1 MTKYTMNPWCV
12 VYTAVDADGND
23 ETHEDGTPV
32 LYLHPHEDLSFVD
45 VDDMWEH
52 EDFETIDGLHYAH
65 KSNGDT
71 P

>member
-1 MTKYTMNPWCV
+1 MTKYTMSPWCI
-12 VYTAVDADGND
+12 VYTAVDAGGND

-45 VDDMWEH
+45 ASDIEH
-52 EDFETIDGLHYAH
+52 GDFVCIDGLHYAH
-65 KSNGDT
+65 TSKGGT